1 MRVSMYFIS
10 TASLSLFTFLF
21 ATSSLA
27 QTATTGAIVGRV
39 NDTDGMGVPNVT
51 FTVTSVSLIRPQ
63 SATSGKEGNVLIPNL
78 PPGKYTVSANAGII
92 ASERHGVEVNI
103 SRTSSVLILLRRRLE
118 NNSTA
123 GIDQHR
129 LSLERSFGLQT
140 LLKEFPVNNR
150 EVSLL
155 NGVQS
160 VFSKRGFTSCQL
172 FLAR

>member
-129 LSLERSFGLQT
+129 LSLMLTLTQKRRNLNRSGT
-140 LLKEFPVNNR
+140 
-150 EVSLL
+150 
-155 NGVQS
+155 GV
-160 VFSKRGFTSCQL
+160 F
-172 FLAR
+172 

>member
-1 MRVSMYFIS
+1 MKNVLK
-10 TASLSLFTFLF
+10 ASLIIAALDS
-21 ATSSLA
+21 AA
-27 QTATTGAIVGRV
+27 AWG
-39 NDTDGMGVPNVT
+39 
-51 FTVTSVSLIRPQ
+51 VSLIRPQ

-129 LSLERSFGLQT
+129 LSLMLTLTQKRRNLNRSGT
-140 LLKEFPVNNR
+140 
-150 EVSLL
+150 
-155 NGVQS
+155 GV
-160 VFSKRGFTSCQL
+160 F
-172 FLAR
+172 